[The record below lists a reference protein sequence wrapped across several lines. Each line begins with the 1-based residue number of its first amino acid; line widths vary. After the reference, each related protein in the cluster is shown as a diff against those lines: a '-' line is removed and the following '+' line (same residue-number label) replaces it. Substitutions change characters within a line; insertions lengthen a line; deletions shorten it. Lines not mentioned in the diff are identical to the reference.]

1 MPCAPQGVKGP
12 DDDDD
17 DDDDEWGLL
26 HVNSPMAERTSF
38 LNFIIGTCGLI
49 TYG

>member
-1 MPCAPQGVKGP
+1 
-12 DDDDD
+12 
-17 DDDDEWGLL
+17 
-26 HVNSPMAERTSF
+26 MAETAPF